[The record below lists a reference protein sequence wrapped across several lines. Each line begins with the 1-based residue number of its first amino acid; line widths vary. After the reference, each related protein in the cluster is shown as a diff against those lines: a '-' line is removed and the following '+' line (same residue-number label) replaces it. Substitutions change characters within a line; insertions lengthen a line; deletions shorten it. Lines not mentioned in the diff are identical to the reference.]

1 MEPLK
6 VRHVMT
12 YDVVTIE
19 DDYTIKDTARLMVN
33 YNINNV
39 IIMKGEEI
47 LGTLT
52 DREIIDYMLDESLD
66 PHTTKVGDIVKET
79 VYLVRPNTPLAR
91 AAEIMESESS
101 EMLPVVDEEL
111 IGVVLQEDV
120 AMINP
125 ELFKKQ
131 RILQAMR
138 RFKNWV

>member
-19 DDYTIKDTARLMVN
+19 HDYTIKDTARLMVN
-33 YNINNV
+33 YNIHNV

-47 LGTLT
+47 QGTLT
-52 DREIIDYMLDESLD
+52 DRDIIDYMLDEELD
-66 PHTTKVGDIVKET
+66 PHTTKVGDVIKET

-131 RILQAMR
+131 RTLQAMR
-138 RFKNWV
+138 RFNNWV

>member
-19 DDYTIKDTARLMVN
+19 HDYTIKDTARLMVN
-33 YNINNV
+33 YNVHNV
-39 IIMKGEEI
+39 IIMKDEEI

-52 DREIIDYMLDESLD
+52 DREIIDYMLDEELD
-66 PHTTKVGDIVKET
+66 PHTTKVGDVVRET

-91 AAEIMESESS
+91 AAEIMVSESS

-131 RILQAMR
+131 RTLQAMR
-138 RFKNWV
+138 RFNNWV

>member
-1 MEPLK
+1 LESLK

-39 IIMKGEEI
+39 VIMKGEEI

-52 DREIIDYMLDESLD
+52 DREIIDYMLDEELD

-138 RFKNWV
+138 RFNNWV

>member
-33 YNINNV
+33 YNVNNV

-52 DREIIDYMLDESLD
+52 DREIIDYMLDEELD

>member
-1 MEPLK
+1 MESLK

-39 IIMKGEEI
+39 VIMKGEEI

-52 DREIIDYMLDESLD
+52 DREIIDYMLDEELD

-138 RFKNWV
+138 RFNNWV